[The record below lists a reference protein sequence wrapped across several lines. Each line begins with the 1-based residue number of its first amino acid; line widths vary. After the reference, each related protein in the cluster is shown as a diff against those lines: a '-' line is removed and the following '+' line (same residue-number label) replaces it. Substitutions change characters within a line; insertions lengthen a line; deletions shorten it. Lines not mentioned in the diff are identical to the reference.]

1 MNFKNR
7 GFTVGDFLILFIMV
21 LFLIF
26 IFNKFKFNN
35 NNKQISASN
44 SLECLLSNNT

>member
-7 GFTVGDFLILFIMV
+7 GFTVGDFLILLFMV

-26 IFNKFKFNN
+26 IFNKFKFSNN
-35 NNKQISASN
+35 QKEVEAFN
-44 SLECLLSNNT
+44 SLELLKSNNT